1 MSKEPKPVKIGADGQ
16 LYVGDHQPSVM
27 TGNNVK
33 WDDDVKYLKM
43 LMFTMAV
50 ADYLD
55 NVGDIEFMATLPM
68 TQAEFHSLTSEVK
81 NRYVNIMK
89 SYEAHFDEIGD
100 EIIDDRD
107 GKGDIF
113 EERSEYIYEKT
124 KVFSKK
130 EFEEFK
136 SGLMQ
141 GIKKRT
147 DIEDVNAELRNAHLI
162 IKKFKKKQVIKKHQ
176 VTKEEMIDVIDAN
189 RFKNGICNNT
199 KVGKHFDI
207 TGETALSWIERL
219 GLSEY
224 AYNPKHLK

>member
-1 MSKEPKPVKIGADGQ
+1 
-16 LYVGDHQPSVM
+16 
-27 TGNNVK
+27 
-33 WDDDVKYLKM
+33 
-43 LMFTMAV
+43 
-50 ADYLD
+50 
-55 NVGDIEFMATLPM
+55 
-68 TQAEFHSLTSEVK
+68 
-81 NRYVNIMK
+81 
-89 SYEAHFDEIGD
+89 
-100 EIIDDRD
+100 
-107 GKGDIF
+107 
-113 EERSEYIYEKT
+113 EYIYEKT